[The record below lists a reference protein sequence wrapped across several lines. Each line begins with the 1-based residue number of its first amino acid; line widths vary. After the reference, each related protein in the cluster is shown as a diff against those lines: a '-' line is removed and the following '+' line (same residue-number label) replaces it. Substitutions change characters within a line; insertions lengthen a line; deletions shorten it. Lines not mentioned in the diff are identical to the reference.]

1 MLINWWQ
8 YLNNIFFKSK
18 IKTVFMFEMFQLPFM
33 VQAFTAAVITG
44 ILLSYMGVHVVGRGI
59 VFVDLALGQISS
71 LGVAFA
77 AFIGTGLTSIPL
89 IFTLVGAL
97 LMSFINIKD
106 KRLKQEAII
115 GILYAFASALT
126 VLLISKTAHGDSDI
140 QEVLFGNILSVSWG
154 QISSIGIV
162 FGAILLVQIIFFRK
176 FFALTESFEN
186 GVNHLVGIFN
196 IWNFLFY
203 ISIGLA
209 IVFAVKINGVIP
221 VFSYLIIPAVSAIML
236 TKNKAAVLIIAIIIS
251 VLGGFFGLNF
261 SFHYDFPA
269 GSSIV
274 VVLGGIFILASI
286 YRIIKGI
293 TSKKESS
300 TAVL

>member
-1 MLINWWQ
+1 
-8 YLNNIFFKSK
+8 
-18 IKTVFMFEMFQLPFM
+18 MFEMFQLPFM
-33 VQAFTAAVITG
+33 VQAFAAAVITG
-44 ILLSYMGVHVVGRGI
+44 ILLSYLGVHVVGRGI

-89 IFTLVGAL
+89 IFTLSGAL
-97 LMSFINIKD
+97 LMSFINIRD

-140 QEVLFGNILSVSWG
+140 QEVLFGNILSVSWQ
-154 QISSIGIV
+154 QITSIAIV
-162 FGAILLVQIIFFRK
+162 FGAILFVQVIFFRK

-251 VLGGFFGLNF
+251 ILGGFFGLNF

-274 VVLGGIFILASI
+274 VVLGGIFIVASI
-286 YRIIKGI
+286 YRIISGI
-293 TSKKESS
+293 VNKRQTDTIINRSI
-300 TAVL
+300 

>member
-1 MLINWWQ
+1 
-8 YLNNIFFKSK
+8 
-18 IKTVFMFEMFQLPFM
+18 MFEMFQLPFM
-33 VQAFTAAVITG
+33 VQALIAALITG
-44 ILLSYMGVHVVGRGI
+44 AVLSYLGVHVVGRGI

-89 IFTLVGAL
+89 IFTLAGAL
-97 LMSFINIKD
+97 LMSFINIRD

-126 VLLISKTAHGDSDI
+126 VLFISKTPHGDSDI
-140 QEVLFGNILSVSWG
+140 QEVLFGNILSVSWR
-154 QISSIGIV
+154 QISALGIV
-162 FGAILLVQIIFFRK
+162 FGVIALLQLVFFNK
-176 FFALTESFEN
+176 FFELTKSFEN
-186 GVNHLVGIFN
+186 GENHLIGIFN

-221 VFSYLIIPAVSAIML
+221 VFSFLIIPAVSAIML
-236 TKNKAAVLIIAIIIS
+236 TKNNTAVFIIALVIS
-251 VLGGFFGLNF
+251 VLASFFGLNF

-274 VVLGGIFILASI
+274 AILGIIFILASV
-286 YRIIKGI
+286 YKML
-293 TSKKESS
+293 SS
-300 TAVL
+300 FFARKTPAA

>member
-1 MLINWWQ
+1 
-8 YLNNIFFKSK
+8 
-18 IKTVFMFEMFQLPFM
+18 MFQLPFM
-33 VQAFTAAVITG
+33 VQAFVAAIITG
-44 ILLSYMGVHVVGRGI
+44 ALLSYLGVHVVGRGI

-77 AFIGTGLTSIPL
+77 VFIGTGLTSIPL
-89 IFTLVGAL
+89 IFTLAGAL
-97 LMSFINIKD
+97 LMSFINIRD

-126 VLLISKTAHGDSDI
+126 VLLISKTPHGDSDV
-140 QEVLFGNILSVSWG
+140 QEVLFGNILAVSTQ
-154 QISSIGIV
+154 QILLIGIV
-162 FGAILLVQIIFFRK
+162 FGAIALMHLIFFRK
-176 FFALTESFEN
+176 FFALTESFES
-186 GVNHLVGIFN
+186 GINHLVGIFN

-221 VFSYLIIPAVSAIML
+221 VFSFLIIPAVSAIML
-236 TKNKAAVLIIAIIIS
+236 SKNNITVIILAFIIS
-251 VLGGFFGLNF
+251 LLASFFGLNF

-274 VVLGGIFILASI
+274 AVLGGIFILASVYNI
-286 YRIIKGI
+286 VKRLVPGKR
-293 TSKKESS
+293 T
-300 TAVL
+300 

>member
-1 MLINWWQ
+1 
-8 YLNNIFFKSK
+8 
-18 IKTVFMFEMFQLPFM
+18 MFDMFQLPFM
-33 VQAFTAAVITG
+33 VQAFVAAVITG
-44 ILLSYMGVHVVGRGI
+44 VLLSYMGVHVVGRGI

-89 IFTLVGAL
+89 IFTLGGAL
-97 LMSFINIKD
+97 LMSFINIRD

-126 VLLISKTAHGDSDI
+126 VLFISKTPHGDSDI

-154 QISSIGIV
+154 QISTLGIV
-162 FGAILLVQIIFFRK
+162 FGIIALLQLVFFNK
-176 FFALTESFEN
+176 FFGLTKSFEN
-186 GVNHLVGIFN
+186 GENHLTGIFN
-196 IWNFLFY
+196 

-221 VFSYLIIPAVSAIML
+221 VFSFLIIPAVSAIML
-236 TKNKAAVLIIAIIIS
+236 TKNNLGVFIIALIIS
-251 VLGGFFGLNF
+251 VLASFFGLNF

-274 VVLGGIFILASI
+274 AILGVIFILASV
-286 YRIIKGI
+286 YKMCRSVFTRNKSA
-293 TSKKESS
+293 T
-300 TAVL
+300 

>member
-1 MLINWWQ
+1 
-8 YLNNIFFKSK
+8 
-18 IKTVFMFEMFQLPFM
+18 MFDMFQLPFM

-44 ILLSYMGVHVVGRGI
+44 ILLSYLGVHVVGRGI

-89 IFTLVGAL
+89 IFTLSGAL

-115 GILYAFASALT
+115 GILYAFTSALT
-126 VLLISKTAHGDSDI
+126 VLFISKTAHGDSDI
-140 QEVLFGNILSVSWG
+140 QEVLFGNILSVNWE
-154 QISSIGIV
+154 QIKTVGIV
-162 FGAILLVQIIFFRK
+162 FGIILLVQIVFFKK
-176 FFALTESFEN
+176 FFSLTESFEN

-236 TKNKAAVLIIAIIIS
+236 TKNKTAVLIIAIIIS

-274 VVLGGIFILASI
+274 VVLGGIFILASV
-286 YRIIKGI
+286 YRIISGI
-293 TSKKESS
+293 TNKKQTENIH
-300 TAVL
+300 

>member
-1 MLINWWQ
+1 MLD
-8 YLNNIFFKSK
+8 
-18 IKTVFMFEMFQLPFM
+18 MFQLPFM
-33 VQAFTAAVITG
+33 VQAFFAAVITG
-44 ILLSYMGVHVVGRGI
+44 VLLSYLGVHVVGRGI

-77 AFIGTGLTSIPL
+77 AFIGSGVTSIPL

-97 LMSFINIKD
+97 LMSFINIRD

-126 VLLISKTAHGDSDI
+126 VLLISKTPHGDSDV
-140 QEVLFGNILSVSWG
+140 QEVLFGNILSVSWQ
-154 QISSIGIV
+154 QISVMGIV
-162 FGAILLVQIIFFRK
+162 FGIIALMHIIFFRK
-176 FFALTESFEN
+176 FFSLTESFEN
-186 GVNHLVGIFN
+186 GINHHVGIFN

-221 VFSYLIIPAVSAIML
+221 VFSFLIIPAVSAIML
-236 TKNKAAVLIIAIIIS
+236 SKKQNVVVILSFIIS
-251 VLGGFFGLNF
+251 ILGSFFGLNF

-274 VVLGGIFILASI
+274 TVLGIIFILSALVN
-286 YRIIKGI
+286 IIKGVVA
-293 TSKKESS
+293 KK
-300 TAVL
+300 

>member
-1 MLINWWQ
+1 
-8 YLNNIFFKSK
+8 
-18 IKTVFMFEMFQLPFM
+18 MFEMFQLPFM
-33 VQAFTAAVITG
+33 TQAFLAAIITG
-44 ILLSYMGVHVVGRGI
+44 ALLSYMGVHVVGRGI

-77 AFIGTGLTSIPL
+77 AFIGTGMTSIPL
-89 IFTLVGAL
+89 IFTLAGAL
-97 LMSFINIKD
+97 LMSFINIRD
-106 KRLKQEAII
+106 RRLKQEAII

-126 VLLISKTAHGDSDI
+126 VLLISKTPHGDSDI

-154 QISSIGIV
+154 QITSLGIV
-162 FGAILLVQIIFFRK
+162 FGAIALVQLLFFRR
-176 FFALTESFEN
+176 FFGLTKSFEN
-186 GVNHLVGIFN
+186 GENHLIGIFN

-209 IVFAVKINGVIP
+209 IVYAVKINGVIP

-236 TKNKAAVLIIAIIIS
+236 TKNNTVVFIIS
-251 VLGGFFGLNF
+251 FIISILGGFLGLNF

-274 VVLGGIFILASI
+274 AVLGGIFILVAI
-286 YRIIKGI
+286 YKIIKTVI
-293 TSKKESS
+293 SKK
-300 TAVL
+300 A

>member
-1 MLINWWQ
+1 
-8 YLNNIFFKSK
+8 
-18 IKTVFMFEMFQLPFM
+18 MFEMFQLPFM
-33 VQAFTAAVITG
+33 VQAFVAAVITG
-44 ILLSYMGVHVVGRGI
+44 ALLSYLGVHVVGRGI

-89 IFTLVGAL
+89 IFTLAGAL
-97 LMSFINIKD
+97 LMSFINIRD

-126 VLLISKTAHGDSDI
+126 VLFISKTPHGDSDI
-140 QEVLFGNILSVSWG
+140 QEVLFGNVLAVDWSK
-154 QISSIGIV
+154 ISSMGIV
-162 FGAILLVQIIFFRK
+162 FGAIAIVQLVFFNK
-176 FFALTESFEN
+176 FFNLTRSFES
-186 GVNHLVGIFN
+186 GENHLIGIFN

-209 IVFAVKINGVIP
+209 IVFAVKTMGVIP
-221 VFSYLIIPAVSAIML
+221 VFSFLIIPAVSSIML
-236 TKNKAAVLIIAIIIS
+236 SKNNLLVFLFAFIIS
-251 VLGGFFGLNF
+251 VLGSFFGMYF

-274 VVLGGIFILASI
+274 AILGGIFIIASVYKLATGLFM
-286 YRIIKGI
+286 RG
-293 TSKKESS
+293 
-300 TAVL
+300 A